1 VDIELNDAVSRIRF
15 GHPEG
20 HTVVVT
26 NAKEKV
32 FCSGANIFMLGV
44 NSYSWKVNVY
54 KFTNEA
60 RNGMEDS
67 SR

>member
-1 VDIELNDAVSRIRF
+1 VRGDIELNDAVSRIRF

-20 HTVVVT
+20 HTVVMT

-44 NSYSWKVNVY
+44 NSYS
-54 KFTNEA
+54 
-60 RNGMEDS
+60 
-67 SR
+67 